1 MSLFDSVKSAV
12 ADMGG
17 IAQVGK
23 GLASFV
29 DQQGGLQA
37 VMSKFEEQGLGSV
50 VQSWIGTGANEAIS
64 ADNIKKVIGEE
75 NLNALG
81 QKIGMS
87 TDDIAGKVA
96 TFLPTIVDKL
106 SPNGSLP
113 EGAKISDLTH

>member
-1 MSLFDSVKSAV
+1 M
-12 ADMGG
+12 
-17 IAQVGK
+17 
-23 GLASFV
+23 ASFV